1 MRKKLI
7 LPCLLTLFVFSAIVT
22 SAGNNTAND
31 ENTKLPEKVQVVV
44 DKSCFG
50 CHNTGS
56 KNDDAKEKLDFKKL
70 DGLSLIKKVSAY
82 KNIEEA
88 LEENEMPPKK
98 FLERRP
104 EKKLTDAEK
113 KILMDWA
120 KAEATARVKGK

>member
-22 SAGNNTAND
+22 SAGNNAAND
-31 ENTKLPEKVQVVV
+31 ESAEMPEKVQVVV

-70 DGLSLIKKVSAY
+70 EGLSLIKKVSAY

-88 LEENEMPPKK
+88 VEENEMPPKK

-120 KAEATARVKGK
+120 KAEATALVKGK